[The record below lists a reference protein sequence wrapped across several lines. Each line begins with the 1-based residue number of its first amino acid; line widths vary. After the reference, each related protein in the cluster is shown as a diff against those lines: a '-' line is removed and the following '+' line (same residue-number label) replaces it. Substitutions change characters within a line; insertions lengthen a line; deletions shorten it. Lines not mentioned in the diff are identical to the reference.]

1 MESNSPTVLRLGLVE
16 QNLGFEDLPGGAAVS
31 AAWALGPA
39 RYPLPPHLTVVA
51 WIPTGPYI
59 KVKVSVYSID
69 FCLATTKIP
78 KKG

>member
-39 RYPLPPHLTVVA
+39 RYPLPPPSL
-51 WIPTGPYI
+51 WSPEFP
-59 KVKVSVYSID
+59 
-69 FCLATTKIP
+69 LAHTLR
-78 KKG
+78 

>member
-39 RYPLPPHLTVVA
+39 RYPLPPPLTVVA
-51 WIPTGPYI
+51 
-59 KVKVSVYSID
+59 
-69 FCLATTKIP
+69 
-78 KKG
+78 